1 MKILIF
7 SLCITFLFGADVK
20 QIENKIKQN
29 KSILQENKQE
39 ENKASQRVK
48 TLANS
53 LQQEEA
59 RFSQIEKN
67 LKQISNN
74 IANNQVKLKD
84 AKVELET
91 LTKRSEDI
99 ENYKKFI
106 EEKIVKSVV
115 DKYTTTIGKE
125 FVNKKSLNEIVEKE
139 KFRILF
145 DDSKENILKSNI
157 EYFKI
162 TNLKNE
168 NDTKR
173 EALEGFIQQ
182 SQAEE
187 KKFLEVKK
195 AQEKSIEDLKVKHQE
210 YQKELKA
217 IVQKQNKINS
227 ILSQL
232 NIVRETE
239 LQKIKR
245 AELKAKREREK
256 AEKAEKA
263 RLAKAKKA
271 QKAGV
276 TVEEL
281 PSEPEDKSKDIKI
294 LSKEIFENDV
304 DMKVRNLGNTN
315 QGLKISNAS
324 NVRMKAPL
332 DSYTVTKR
340 FGAYLDPIYK
350 IELFNESITMKSNS
364 KNEKVHSALQG
375 QVVYAKKD
383 TGALGSVV
391 ILKHSGDVHTI
402 YSQLSQIAP
411 TISVGKVVPQGYVV
425 GRIEDTLVFQATKN
439 NSYLNPMELF

>member
-1 MKILIF
+1 MKLLFFILFI
-7 SLCITFLFGADVK
+7 SYIFGADVK

-39 ENKASQRVK
+39 QNRASQRVK
-48 TLANS
+48 ALANS
-53 LQQEEA
+53 LQQEET

-67 LKQISNN
+67 LKQISSN

-91 LTKRSEDI
+91 LNKRSEDI
-99 ENYKKFI
+99 EKYKNYI

-125 FVNKKSLNEIVEKE
+125 FVNKKSINEIVEKE

-168 NDTKR
+168 NDVKR
-173 EALEGFIQQ
+173 ETLEKFIAQN
-182 SQAEE
+182 QAEE
-187 KKFLEVKK
+187 KKFSEVKK
-195 AQEKSIEDLKVKHQE
+195 AQESSIEKLKAKHKA
-210 YQKELKA
+210 YQQELKA

-245 AELKAKREREK
+245 AELKAKREKEK
-256 AEKAEKA
+256 AQKAEKA
-263 RLAKAKKA
+263 RLAKLKKA

-276 TVEEL
+276 PVEEIAD
-281 PSEPEDKSKDIKI
+281 EPQDRSKDIKI
-294 LSKEIFENDV
+294 LSRDNFENDV

-315 QGLKISNAS
+315 QGLKIANS
-324 NVRMKAPL
+324 NVKMKAPL
-332 DSYTVTKR
+332 DDYTVTKK

-350 IELFNESITMKSNS
+350 IELFNESITMKSSS
-364 KNEKVHSALQG
+364 KNVKVHSALQG

-383 TGALGSVV
+383 AGVLGSVV
-391 ILKHSGDVHTI
+391 ILKHSGDLHTI

-411 TISVGKVVPQGYVV
+411 TISVGKVIPQGYVV

-439 NSYLNPMELF
+439 NSYLNPAELF